1 MRVLRG
7 WPIACAAA
15 QGRALIA
22 LLGAVC
28 LIPLVAGCGSQA
40 ALHPALQLGPE
51 QVDKAEERAK
61 GLIQAGADPSH
72 MLTRLTEDVNVR
84 VSGSV
89 VLRKAAACWP
99 PQELAFEIAQQGD
112 DSDAGLQRAAEA
124 ALKRLTRELKF
135 VAFVE
140 MATSR
145 DPATITFAMRT
156 SRDATE
162 YPPIVVPLPVHL
174 SDTRSGLDPTAPP
187 AALWSYEIW
196 FPISGSPGY
205 PPIDESVTS
214 LCLVVKD
221 GESAAECWF
230 NMPVATSSGNLD
242 F

>member
-1 MRVLRG
+1 MRVLHA
-7 WPIACAAA
+7 WPFACAAA
-15 QGRALIA
+15 QRRALIA

-51 QVDKAEERAK
+51 QVEKAEERAK
-61 GLIQAGADPSH
+61 GLIQTGADPSH
-72 MLTRLTEDVNVR
+72 IFSRLTRDANVR

-99 PQELAFEIAQQGD
+99 QQELTFEIAQQGD
-112 DSDAGLQRAAEA
+112 DSNAGMERAAGQ
-124 ALKRLTRELKF
+124 ALKRLRREIKF

-140 MATSR
+140 MPIGR

-156 SRDATE
+156 SRDTVE
-162 YPPIVVPLPVHL
+162 YPPTAVSPPVHL
-174 SDTRSGLDPTAPP
+174 RDLRSALDPDAPP

-196 FPISGSPGY
+196 FPIAGGPGY
-205 PPIDESVTS
+205 PPIDESVAS
-214 LCLVVKD
+214 LCLVVRD
-221 GESAAECWF
+221 SESAAECWF
-230 NMPVATSSGNLD
+230 DLPIATSSGNIG